1 MRFVYTPWD
10 LVWRIAYPIVCCL
23 QVITQLWTI
32 WIHYKL
38 TCKSRKDFQQRRT
51 ILALNSQVDNRDNIL
66 RLNAEM
72 FTHNSDSY
80 IVIENSRNMQEL
92 RHRRKPSTVSA
103 DNASH
108 SGQTNDL
115 LTNNNSSSQTTMDI
129 VPQRQTKRTPILVIV
144 SHIVALIIY
153 MFSLLPKNSSLNI

>member
-1 MRFVYTPWD
+1 MNLILLVRVIFEGPIWFALISYRLQWQLATIFLQLSVFYEVFLRSVLWIFSFYLYIDICWMRFVYTPWD

-72 FTHNSDSY
+72 FTHNRDSN
-80 IVIENSRNMQEL
+80 IVIENSRNMQ
-92 RHRRKPSTVSA
+92 
-103 DNASH
+103 
-108 SGQTNDL
+108 
-115 LTNNNSSSQTTMDI
+115 
-129 VPQRQTKRTPILVIV
+129 
-144 SHIVALIIY
+144 
-153 MFSLLPKNSSLNI
+153 